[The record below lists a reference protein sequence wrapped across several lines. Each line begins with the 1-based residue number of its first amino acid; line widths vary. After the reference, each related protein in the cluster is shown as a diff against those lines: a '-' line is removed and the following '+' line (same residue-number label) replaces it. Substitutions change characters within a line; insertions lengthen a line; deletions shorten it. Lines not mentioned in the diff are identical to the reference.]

1 MPDVLI
7 DRPWT
12 ALPTATAGVLRPE
25 LPGLADEIVEAI
37 SRGVPDYARDLEGP
51 FGKALRAGVEEALRQ
66 FVDMVERGTPERGA
80 GREVYVN
87 LGRGEMRAGRSLDA
101 RSQRL
106 PERALEVA
114 RVVGHTV
121 ADRLHYLVREAGQ
134 LRSQDPGDGGRERG
148 PGTIGEDVGHLWRA
162 YKILRSSLVDRA

>member
-51 FGKALRAGVEEALRQ
+51 FGKAL
-66 FVDMVERGTPERGA
+66 
-80 GREVYVN
+80 
-87 LGRGEMRAGRSLDA
+87 
-101 RSQRL
+101 
-106 PERALEVA
+106 
-114 RVVGHTV
+114 
-121 ADRLHYLVREAGQ
+121 
-134 LRSQDPGDGGRERG
+134 
-148 PGTIGEDVGHLWRA
+148 
-162 YKILRSSLVDRA
+162 